1 MWLEYNF
8 FCSITPNQIPI
19 FSIPFSFHTPCF
31 DFLSFDVPS
40 FQVQF
45 ILLPLIFTILSFLQ
59 QHIKFLSVGRTVCL
73 TLIHFFSYSF
83 IHSFLTVLDN
93 LLILLSKVY
102 LINFLFINS
111 SIYNIFKVNCFD
123 LWFLCFNLFFVHV
136 IRIE

>member
-1 MWLEYNF
+1 MCGLN
-8 FCSITPNQIPI
+8 TT
-19 FSIPFSFHTPCF
+19 FSAQLLLIRYPYFL
-31 DFLSFDVPS
+31 FLSPS
-40 FQVQF
+40 
-45 ILLPLIFTILSFLQ
+45 ILHLLIFHLNVLIFYLLMFHLFRFSSSFLPLIFTILSFLQ
-59 QHIKFLSVGRTVCL
+59 QHIRFLSVGRTVCL

-123 LWFLCFNLFFVHV
+123 L
-136 IRIE
+136 